1 MLLLDLIVTLIV
13 YGLVKTRGK
22 IDILFEC
29 FTDAATLIVK
39 FYIAVIVEV
48 SGCIYV
54 YTHGA

>member
-48 SGCIYV
+48 SGCMYI
-54 YTHGA
+54 